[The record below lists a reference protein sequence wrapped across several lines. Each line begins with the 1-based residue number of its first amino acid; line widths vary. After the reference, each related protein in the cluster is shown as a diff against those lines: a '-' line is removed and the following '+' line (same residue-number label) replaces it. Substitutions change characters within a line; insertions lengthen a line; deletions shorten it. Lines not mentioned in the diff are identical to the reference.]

1 MELAMKLRRI
11 TIAGSV
17 KDFEF
22 CSSLLPA
29 TLLCSILEIKSQL
42 AFMKLLSSIHLVKQ
56 NYEES

>member
-1 MELAMKLRRI
+1 MKSRRT
-11 TIAGSV
+11 TIAGSI

-29 TLLCSILEIKSQL
+29 TLLCSLLEIKSQL

>member
-1 MELAMKLRRI
+1 MELAMKSRRI
-11 TIAGSV
+11 TITGSV
-17 KDFEF
+17 KNFEF

-29 TLLCSILEIKSQL
+29 TLLCSLLEIKSQL